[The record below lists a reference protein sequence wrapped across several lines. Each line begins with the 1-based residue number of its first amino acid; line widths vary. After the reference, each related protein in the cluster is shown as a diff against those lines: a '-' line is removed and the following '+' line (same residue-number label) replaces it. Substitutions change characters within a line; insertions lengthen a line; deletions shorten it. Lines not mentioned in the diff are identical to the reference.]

1 MKLFCRHQPCFEKQ
15 CCVGFVFTG
24 VSSVSTLEGK
34 VCFLSFSHLKS
45 SGPAD
50 LCVPDSQCDL
60 STSCPVSRPFSH
72 LLQTL
77 AFASSGPT
85 IKSDTGQHSQFLC
98 WSNLLNLTNDC
109 VCPESSMCS
118 ALKAQSSSSFSFIS
132 FCFEALCAS
141 DLHFKCISYSS
152 FSSSWFNIWIQTYV
166 VFKFKFNVSISLLYN
181 VN

>member
-1 MKLFCRHQPCFEKQ
+1 MCPLWRVKRAFFLFPTSRAAVQQ
-15 CCVGFVFTG
+15 ICVSLIPNVIF
-24 VSSVSTLEGK
+24 
-34 VCFLSFSHLKS
+34 
-45 SGPAD
+45 
-50 LCVPDSQCDL
+50 Q
-60 STSCPVSRPFSH
+60 PFSH

-152 FSSSWFNIWIQTYV
+152 FSSSWFNTWIQTHV

-181 VN
+181 FN

>member
-1 MKLFCRHQPCFEKQ
+1 MELFCRHQPCFEKQ

-34 VCFLSFSHLKS
+34 VCFLCLFPTSR
-45 SGPAD
+45 AAVQQI
-50 LCVPDSQCDL
+50 CVSLIPNVIFQ
-60 STSCPVSRPFSH
+60 PVSQPFSH

-98 WSNLLNLTNDC
+98 WSNILNLTNDC

-141 DLHFKCISYSS
+141 DLHFKCI
-152 FSSSWFNIWIQTYV
+152 
-166 VFKFKFNVSISLLYN
+166 
-181 VN
+181 